1 MSEREAAPGE
11 AARRWSL
18 TAAIASVTAFGASV
32 GFATPLFSLTLDARG
47 TDTFFTGLNATSAF
61 LGVLFGPLWTPH
73 LVRRLGVRRFLLA
86 CLALDIVFFL
96 AMKPLDGLGAWF
108 VLRLL
113 LGVAGSSLFTATE
126 AWINTLASDR
136 HRGRIIGAYATS
148 LAAGFGIGPLLL
160 GATGT
165 KGWTPYLACAGI
177 TALAALPLAVA
188 GEAASGIG
196 SERASSALAMARR
209 APFIVL
215 AVAFYG
221 FFEQTTLSLLPIWGV
236 RIGLAPATAAALLT
250 AIGVGSIALQMP
262 VGWLSDK
269 LERVAVLR
277 LCGIAGLVGAL
288 LLPLLASLGPLPVF
302 AAVMVWGGA
311 AAGIYP
317 VALAMAGARF
327 RGAELIGVNAAIIIA
342 YGAGSLLG
350 PSLGGLAMDLWNPQ
364 GLPAE
369 FAVLFVLFLAA
380 TLLGRR
386 RAAA

>member
-1 MSEREAAPGE
+1 MEN
-11 AARRWSL
+11 ARRWSL

-32 GFATPLFSLTLDARG
+32 GFATPLFSLTLEARG
-47 TDTFFTGLNATSAF
+47 TDSLLTGLNAASAM
-61 LGVLFGPLWTPH
+61 LGVLFGPLWTPP

-86 CLALDIVFFL
+86 CLGLDIVVFL

-113 LGVAGSSLFTATE
+113 LGMAGSSLFTATE
-126 AWINTLASDR
+126 AWINTLASDER
-136 HRGRIIGAYATS
+136 RGRIIGAYATS

-165 KGWTPYLACAGI
+165 QGWTPFLACAGV
-177 TALAALPLAVA
+177 TALAALPLAAA
-188 GEAASGIG
+188 GEEASGIG
-196 SERASSALAMARR
+196 RERASSALAMVRR

-221 FFEQTTLSLLPIWGV
+221 FFEQTALALLPIWGV
-236 RIGLAPATAAALLT
+236 RIGMAPATAAALLT
-250 AIGVGSIALQMP
+250 AIGAGAIALQLP

-269 LERVAVLR
+269 LERVAVLQ
-277 LCGIAGLVGAL
+277 LCGIAGLAGAL
-288 LLPLLASLGPLPVF
+288 LLPLLASLGPLPIF
-302 AAVMVWGGA
+302 AAVTVWGGA

-327 RGAELIGVNAAIIIA
+327 RGADLIGINAAIIIA

-350 PSLGGLAMDLWNPQ
+350 PSLGGLAMDLRNPE
-364 GLPAE
+364 GLPAAFVLL
-369 FAVLFVLFLAA
+369 FAVFLAA

-386 RAAA
+386 RTAA